1 MRRLLSSG
9 LAFIFLAWTSG
20 SSGVAAW
27 REPPTT
33 PPADSPSSTT
43 PAPND
48 APALQLERGLDKERS
63 RNWSGAMEIYRG
75 ALEQWPSR
83 VEFSRRLRLCEI
95 HFKLI
100 RRYADTSFRHVLLPL
115 PQEQATTLYDEVL
128 ERIENHYVELGA
140 I

>member
-48 APALQLERGLDKERS
+48 DPGTPVSNAALTRS
-63 RNWSGAMEIYRG
+63 GPGTGPGPWRSTAS

-115 PQEQATTLYDEVL
+115 PQEQATTLYDEVARAYRESL
-128 ERIENHYVELGA
+128 C
-140 I
+140 